1 MEEEANSKNQELGEI
16 TRALEVA
23 RRQSIDNEKRLFE
36 DNRSL
41 VEMAKEWKGRSREA
55 EDFVKGVVRENKEKE
70 ERMREE
76 MRELT
81 RKSTLSED

>member
-1 MEEEANSKNQELGEI
+1 
-16 TRALEVA
+16 
-23 RRQSIDNEKRLFE
+23 
-36 DNRSL
+36 
-41 VEMAKEWKGRSREA
+41 MAKEWKGRSREA

-76 MRELT
+76 MRELA